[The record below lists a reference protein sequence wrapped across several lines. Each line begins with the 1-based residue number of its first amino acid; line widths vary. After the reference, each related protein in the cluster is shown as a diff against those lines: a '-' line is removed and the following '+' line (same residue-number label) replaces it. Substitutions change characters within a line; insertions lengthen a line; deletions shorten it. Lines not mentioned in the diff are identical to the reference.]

1 MMNILIIGSKIPLN
15 AELAQYLIG
24 KKHKV
29 QLVDIDEDIEQEY
42 ANCEYDLLING
53 IVQFKNLG
61 LESEE
66 FISEFQSYSKKIF
79 EYNQAIVKQMIRKK
93 SGNILFL
100 ERYEVLRYTGEV
112 INPIWNNAIISFV
125 KSLSKEASSFGIAV
139 NVMTLG
145 AGINLKKEKK
155 RDFKIFSLKPK
166 RIDLDD
172 IYEYIESFAD
182 ANSKGIISGQ
192 NIELSP
198 GTETS
203 I

>member
-1 MMNILIIGSKIPLN
+1 MMDILIIGSKIPLN
-15 AELAQYLIG
+15 SELAQYLIS

-79 EYNQAIVKQMIRKK
+79 EYSQAIVKQMIRKK

-112 INPIWNNAIISFV
+112 VNPIWNNAIISFV

-145 AGINLKKEKK
+145 AGINFTKEKK
-155 RDFKIFSLKPK
+155 KDFKIFSLKPK

-172 IYEYIESFAD
+172 IYEYIENFAD